1 MPALRNLVFIKQV
14 PDVGEMH
21 FSENKTLVREGV
33 KNIINP
39 YDRRAISEAIRNR
52 ENFGGEVIVVTMG
65 PPQAR
70 QALAEALVMGA
81 DRAIHIED
89 RRLAG
94 SDTLVTAKVL
104 SAAARKIGFD
114 IIFAGQHST
123 DSETGQVPP
132 SIAEIL
138 QISCAAAVT
147 KLEYGEKNLNATC
160 ETDDGIMEV
169 ELPYPAVISSAERL
183 IKPIKVKEFDPSSA
197 NYEKIETWNLNELE
211 ISENEVGLEGSPTWV
226 ADICEERID
235 REKRILDGS
244 DPKEAARKML
254 DVIRNSSARKDTEM
268 IPSYISRGQQ
278 QFWCLVEQNEDRIRS
293 VSLEMIGT
301 AAQLAYKGGNVYAIM
316 IGAPVRTQDVVLL
329 GAYGADRIYH
339 VTDTAAHPDDIVD
352 LLCDQIQK
360 LKPFA
365 FLMPSTPQGRAIAPR
380 IAARLNLG
388 LTGDCIGLRWD
399 AEGRFEQLKP
409 AYGGNIVAPIITKTE
424 PKLVTIRPGAL
435 PSYRPRTGDQIPV
448 TEWTIP
454 NQVNRRFKI
463 LSHTK
468 DSGSDAVKMDSA
480 SVIVGVGM
488 GLGQDHVP
496 TAIRLAE
503 LLRGAI
509 GATRRV
515 VDSGWMPRQFQIGL
529 TGKFVAPD
537 CYIGLGISGRANH
550 VIGIQKAGK
559 IIAINQDPN
568 AEIFKHA
575 DLGIVGDCGSIVSEL
590 INILTAES
598 RNS

>member
-1 MPALRNLVFIKQV
+1 MPALRILVFIKQV

-52 ENFGGEVIVVTMG
+52 ENFGGEVIVATMG

-70 QALAEALVMGA
+70 EALAEALVMGA
-81 DRAIHIED
+81 NHAIHIED

-94 SDTLVTAKVL
+94 SDTLVTARVL
-104 SAAARKIGFD
+104 AALARKIGFD
-114 IIFAGQHST
+114 LIFAGQHST

-132 SIAEIL
+132 SLAEIL
-138 QISCAAAVT
+138 QIPCAAAVT
-147 KLEYGEKNLNATC
+147 KLEYGEKNIIATC
-160 ETDDGIMEV
+160 ETDDGMMDL
-169 ELPYPAVISSAERL
+169 ELPYPSVISAAERL
-183 IKPIKVKEFDPSSA
+183 IKPIKVKDFDPASA
-197 NYEKIETWNLNELE
+197 SYEKIETWRLE
-211 ISENEVGLEGSPTWV
+211 DLGIPENEVGLEGSPTRV
-226 ADICEERID
+226 AEICEERID
-235 REKRILDGS
+235 REKKIIDGS
-244 DPKEAARKML
+244 DPKEAARKIL
-254 DVIRNSSARKDTEM
+254 EVIRQSSARKDTEM
-268 IPSYISRGQQ
+268 IPSYISRGAQ
-278 QFWCLVEQNEDRIRS
+278 QFWCFVEQNEDRIRS
-293 VSLEMIGT
+293 VSIEIIGT
-301 AAQLAYKGGNVYAIM
+301 AAQLAYKGGKVYAIM

-339 VTDTAAHPDDIVD
+339 LTDTAPHPDDVVD
-352 LLCDQIQK
+352 LLCERIQK
-360 LKPFA
+360 LNPFA

-388 LTGDCIGLRWD
+388 LTGDCVGLRWD
-399 AEGRFEQLKP
+399 AEGNFEQLKP

-424 PKLVTIRPGAL
+424 PKLVTVRPGAL

-448 TEWTIP
+448 TEWAMP

-463 LSHTK
+463 LSQKK

-480 SVIVGVGM
+480 SLIVGVGM

-496 TAIRLAE
+496 AAIRLAE
-503 LLRGAI
+503 LLRGAV

-515 VDSGWMPRQFQIGL
+515 VDGGWMPRQFQIGL
-529 TGKFVAPD
+529 TGKFVGPD

-568 AEIFKHA
+568 AEIFKSA
-575 DLGIVGDCGSIVSEL
+575 DLGIIGDAVAITDQL
-590 INILTAES
+590 IRILES
-598 RNS
+598 

>member
-21 FSENKTLVREGV
+21 FSEKKTLVREGI

-52 ENFGGEVIVVTMG
+52 ENFGGEVIVATMG

-70 QALAEALVMGA
+70 EALAESLVMGA

-104 SAAARKIGFD
+104 AAAARKIGFD
-114 IIFAGQHST
+114 LIFAGQHST

-138 QISCAAAVT
+138 QIPCAAAVT
-147 KLEYGEKNLNATC
+147 KLEYGEKNLIATS
-160 ETDDGIMEV
+160 ETDDGTMEL

-183 IKPIKVKEFDPSSA
+183 IKPIKVKDFDPASA
-197 NYEKIETWNLNELE
+197 SYEKIETWQLEELG
-211 ISENEVGLEGSPTWV
+211 IPENEVGLAGSPTWV
-226 ADICEERID
+226 AEICEERID
-235 REKRILDGS
+235 REKKIIDGS
-244 DPKEAARKML
+244 DPKEAARKIL
-254 DVIRNSSARKDTEM
+254 DVIRQSSSRKDSEM

-293 VSLEMIGT
+293 VSIEMIGT
-301 AAQLAYKGGNVYAIM
+301 AAQLAYKGGKVYAIM
-316 IGAPVRTQDVVLL
+316 IGGPVRTQDAVLL

-339 VTDTAAHPDDIVD
+339 VTDTSPHPDDVVD
-352 LLCDQIQK
+352 LLCDRIQK
-360 LKPFA
+360 LNPFA
-365 FLMPSTPQGRAIAPR
+365 FLIPSTPQGRAIAPR

-424 PKLVTIRPGAL
+424 PKLVTVRPGAL

-448 TEWTIP
+448 TEWAIP

-463 LSHTK
+463 LSYKK

-480 SVIVGVGM
+480 STIVGVGM
-488 GLGQDHVP
+488 GLGQDQVSS
-496 TAIRLAE
+496 AFRLAE
-503 LLRGAI
+503 LLRGGI

-515 VDSGWMPRQFQIGL
+515 IDNGWMPRQFQIGL
-529 TGKFVAPD
+529 TGKFISPD

-568 AEIFKHA
+568 AEIFKNA
-575 DLGIVGDCGSIVSEL
+575 DLGIIGDCGTILKEL
-590 INILTAES
+590 IDILLTVE
-598 RNS
+598 

>member
-52 ENFGGEVIVVTMG
+52 ENFGGEVIVATMG

-70 QALAEALVMGA
+70 EALAEALVMGA

-94 SDTLVTAKVL
+94 SDTLVTAKIL

-114 IIFAGQHST
+114 LIFAGQHST

-138 QISCAAAVT
+138 QIPCAAAVT
-147 KLEYGEKNLNATC
+147 KLEYGEKNLVATC

-183 IKPIKVKEFDPSSA
+183 IKPIKVKEFDASSA
-197 NYEKIETWNLNELE
+197 NYEKIETWNLDKLE
-211 ISENEVGLEGSPTWV
+211 IPENEVGLEGSPTWV
-226 ADICEERID
+226 AEICEERID
-235 REKRILDGS
+235 REKKIVDGS

-254 DVIRNSSARKDTEM
+254 DVIRNSSTRKDTEM

-301 AAQLAYKGGNVYAIM
+301 AAQLAYKGGKVYAIM

-352 LLCDQIQK
+352 LLCDNIQK

-463 LSHTK
+463 LSHKK
-468 DSGSDAVKMDSA
+468 DPGSDAVKMDNA

-496 TAIRLAE
+496 TAIQLAE

-529 TGKFVAPD
+529 TGKFIAPD

-575 DLGIVGDCGSIVSEL
+575 DLGIVGDASAITDEL
-590 INILTAES
+590 IRLLEA
-598 RNS
+598 